1 MEREVAQN
9 REVERPSLTT
19 TWKESDDIFRPTPAP
34 LTAALEVFFHTR
46 CKAHSTIVL
55 VSEAVMAE
63 IFSQLKSKGDTEMGG
78 VLVGNAFVDS
88 DIPLHVVVVRRG
100 LLGDNSEGTSVSLKF
115 TSDSWQS
122 INSKLLGLP
131 AEERNMVGWYHSHPG
146 LGVFLSATDR
156 FTQQSFFA
164 NPWQIA
170 LVVDPNRNTFGFF
183 YGREGLPTQTIT
195 YATEFHKEQPASDL
209 SI

>member
-1 MEREVAQN
+1 M
-9 REVERPSLTT
+9 TT
-19 TWKESDDIFRPTPAP
+19 IWKESDDIFRPTPVP
-34 LTAALEVFFHTR
+34 LTPVLEIFFHKR
-46 CKAHSTIVL
+46 CKADSTIVL

-88 DIPLHVVVVRRG
+88 GMPLNVVVVRRG

-122 INSKLLGLP
+122 INSKLLYLP
-131 AEERNMVGWYHSHPG
+131 EEERNIVGWYHSHPG
-146 LGVFLSATDR
+146 LGVFLSARDR
-156 FTQQSFFA
+156 FTQRSFFA

-170 LVVDPNRNTFGFF
+170 LVVDPNRNTSGFF
-183 YGREGLPTQTIT
+183 YGSEGLPAQAIT
-195 YATEFHKEQPASDL
+195 YTTELPEEESTSSL
-209 SI
+209 ST

>member
-1 MEREVAQN
+1 
-9 REVERPSLTT
+9 LTA
-19 TWKESDDIFRPTPAP
+19 TWKESNDVFRPAPVPLMPMLAGIFRTP
-34 LTAALEVFFHTR
+34 R
-46 CKAHSTIVL
+46 KSDSTVVL
-55 VSEAVMAE
+55 VSDTVMAE
-63 IFSQLKSKGDTEMGG
+63 IFRQLKNERAVEMGG

-88 DIPLHVVVVRRG
+88 DTPLHVVAVRRG
-100 LLGDNSEGTSVSLKF
+100 LLGDNGEGTPVSFKF

-156 FTQQSFFA
+156 FTQESFFA

-183 YGREGLPTQTIT
+183 YGREGLPAHTIT
-195 YATEFHKEQPASDL
+195 YATGFPEERPSSDL

>member
-1 MEREVAQN
+1 
-9 REVERPSLTT
+9 
-19 TWKESDDIFRPTPAP
+19 
-34 LTAALEVFFHTR
+34 
-46 CKAHSTIVL
+46 VL

-122 INSKLLGLP
+122 INSKLLYLP
-131 AEERNMVGWYHSHPG
+131 EEERNIVGWYHSHPG
-146 LGVFLSATDR
+146 LGVFLSARDR
-156 FTQQSFFA
+156 FTQRSFFA

-170 LVVDPNRNTFGFF
+170 LVVDPNRNTSGFF
-183 YGREGLPTQTIT
+183 YGSEGLPAQAIT
-195 YATEFHKEQPASDL
+195 YTTEFPEEESTL
-209 SI
+209 SLST